1 MAKKKAPQRLAGA
14 EESCI
19 SPEQEAIIQW
29 FRTVKFRKNL
39 LGGVDEA
46 AMWKKLEELYALYE
60 AAIRAERTRY
70 NVLLETSPSKPDG
83 FATSPDRGGKT
94 GAAQPEAS
102 GTGEPGN
109 VNLAP
114 TKVNSFAKGSPTRAT
129 TTTAAS
135 GGNREELLGQRPAG
149 HECNTLHEV
158 DAGSR
163 NPDAGER
170 SETERFS
177 PDAGERSETERF
189 SPDAGERSE
198 TERFSPDAGERSE
211 TERFDPQKEAHSDAP
226 AGQ

>member
-14 EESCI
+14 EKSCI

-70 NVLLETSPSKPDG
+70 NVLLAEQKGLPLNAEPD
-83 FATSPDRGGKT
+83 
-94 GAAQPEAS
+94 
-102 GTGEPGN
+102 
-109 VNLAP
+109 
-114 TKVNSFAKGSPTRAT
+114 SFAKGSPTRAT

-163 NPDAGER
+163 NPDAGTATAV
-170 SETERFS
+170 TERFNPES
-177 PDAGERSETERF
+177 DS
-189 SPDAGERSE
+189 S
-198 TERFSPDAGERSE
+198 
-211 TERFDPQKEAHSDAP
+211 DPQKEAHSDAP

>member
-70 NVLLETSPSKPDG
+70 NVLLEQQTGSLPLEAEPTAMSRPRPSG
-83 FATSPDRGGKT
+83 
-94 GAAQPEAS
+94 
-102 GTGEPGN
+102 
-109 VNLAP
+109 
-114 TKVNSFAKGSPTRAT
+114 AT

-149 HECNTLHEV
+149 RECKTLHEA

-177 PDAGERSETERF
+177 PGEPAT
-189 SPDAGERSE
+189 P
-198 TERFSPDAGERSE
+198 
-211 TERFDPQKEAHSDAP
+211 KEAHSDAP

>member
-70 NVLLETSPSKPDG
+70 NVLLE
-83 FATSPDRGGKT
+83 
-94 GAAQPEAS
+94 AS

-114 TKVNSFAKGSPTRAT
+114 TKVDSFAKGSPTRGAV
-129 TTTAAS
+129 TAK
-135 GGNREELLGQRPAG
+135 P
-149 HECNTLHEV
+149 V
-158 DAGSR
+158 
-163 NPDAGER
+163 
-170 SETERFS
+170 TERFNPES
-177 PDAGERSETERF
+177 DS
-189 SPDAGERSE
+189 S
-198 TERFSPDAGERSE
+198 
-211 TERFDPQKEAHSDAP
+211 DPQKEAHSDAP

>member
-70 NVLLETSPSKPDG
+70 NVLLEQQ
-83 FATSPDRGGKT
+83 T
-94 GAAQPEAS
+94 GSLPLD
-102 GTGEPGN
+102 T
-109 VNLAP
+109 
-114 TKVNSFAKGSPTRAT
+114 TKVDSFAKGSPTR
-129 TTTAAS
+129 
-135 GGNREELLGQRPAG
+135 GAG
-149 HECNTLHEV
+149 ERSETE
-158 DAGSR
+158 R
-163 NPDAGER
+163 FNPDAGER
-170 SETERFS
+170 SETDS
-177 PDAGERSETERF
+177 S
-189 SPDAGERSE
+189 
-198 TERFSPDAGERSE
+198 
-211 TERFDPQKEAHSDAP
+211 DPQKEAHSDAP

>member
-1 MAKKKAPQRLAGA
+1 MAKAKKQKPQRLAGA

-83 FATSPDRGGKT
+83 FATSP
-94 GAAQPEAS
+94 S
-102 GTGEPGN
+102 
-109 VNLAP
+109 
-114 TKVNSFAKGSPTRAT
+114 RAT

-135 GGNREELLGQRPAG
+135 GEPGDVNLAP
-149 HECNTLHEV
+149 TKV
-158 DAGSR
+158 DSFAKGSPTR
-163 NPDAGER
+163 GAVTAKPV
-170 SETERFS
+170 
-177 PDAGERSETERF
+177 
-189 SPDAGERSE
+189 

>member
-1 MAKKKAPQRLAGA
+1 MAKAKKQKPQRLAGA

-39 LGGVDEA
+39 LGGVDET

-83 FATSPDRGGKT
+83 FATSPSRRGKT

-102 GTGEPGN
+102 GTGEPGD

-114 TKVNSFAKGSPTRAT
+114 AKVDSFAKGSPIR
-129 TTTAAS
+129 
-135 GGNREELLGQRPAG
+135 G
-149 HECNTLHEV
+149 
-158 DAGSR
+158 
-163 NPDAGER
+163 AGER

-177 PDAGERSETERF
+177 PDASAAQPEASGTGEPEDANLAPLSGEL
-189 SPDAGERSE
+189 SPQV
-198 TERFSPDAGERSE
+198 

>member
-1 MAKKKAPQRLAGA
+1 MAKKKAPQRLPGA

-29 FRTVKFRKNL
+29 YKTVKFRKKL

-70 NVLLETSPSKPDG
+70 NVLLEQQ
-83 FATSPDRGGKT
+83 T
-94 GAAQPEAS
+94 GSLPLDTTE
-102 GTGEPGN
+102 
-109 VNLAP
+109 VD
-114 TKVNSFAKGSPTRAT
+114 SFAKGSPTRAT

-135 GGNREELLGQRPAG
+135 GGNREELEA
-149 HECNTLHEV
+149 

-163 NPDAGER
+163 NPDAVTAKPVTERFNPATGER
-170 SETERFS
+170 SETDGS
-177 PDAGERSETERF
+177 
-189 SPDAGERSE
+189 
-198 TERFSPDAGERSE
+198 
-211 TERFDPQKEAHSDAP
+211 DPQKEAHSDAP

>member
-83 FATSPDRGGKT
+83 FATSPSRGGKT

-114 TKVNSFAKGSPTRAT
+114 TKVDSFAKGSPTR
-129 TTTAAS
+129 
-135 GGNREELLGQRPAG
+135 G
-149 HECNTLHEV
+149 
-158 DAGSR
+158 
-163 NPDAGER
+163 AGER
-170 SETERFS
+170 SETERFNLLYLRNQRRVNLFQIQLEQFRHAVLLHGHTVQ
-177 PDAGERSETERF
+177 DIGGLHGAAAVGDDDEL
-189 SPDAGERSE
+189 GLV
-198 TERFSPDAGERSE
+198 
-211 TERFDPQKEAHSDAP
+211 AHP
-226 AGQ
+226 A

>member
-70 NVLLETSPSKPDG
+70 NVLLEASPSKPDG
-83 FATSPDRGGKT
+83 FATSPDRAT
-94 GAAQPEAS
+94 TTTAAS
-102 GTGEPGN
+102 GEPGN

-114 TKVNSFAKGSPTRAT
+114 TKVDSFAKGSPTRGAV
-129 TTTAAS
+129 TAKPVTERFS
-135 GGNREELLGQRPAG
+135 P
-149 HECNTLHEV
+149 

-170 SETERFS
+170 SETDS
-177 PDAGERSETERF
+177 S
-189 SPDAGERSE
+189 
-198 TERFSPDAGERSE
+198 
-211 TERFDPQKEAHSDAP
+211 DPQKEAHSDAP

>member
-70 NVLLETSPSKPDG
+70 NVLLEQQ
-83 FATSPDRGGKT
+83 T
-94 GAAQPEAS
+94 GSLPLDTA
-102 GTGEPGN
+102 
-109 VNLAP
+109 
-114 TKVNSFAKGSPTRAT
+114 KVDSS
-129 TTTAAS
+129 
-135 GGNREELLGQRPAG
+135 
-149 HECNTLHEV
+149 
-158 DAGSR
+158 
-163 NPDAGER
+163 
-170 SETERFS
+170 
-177 PDAGERSETERF
+177 
-189 SPDAGERSE
+189 
-198 TERFSPDAGERSE
+198 
-211 TERFDPQKEAHSDAP
+211 DPQKEAHPDAP

>member
-70 NVLLETSPSKPDG
+70 NVLLEASPSKPDG
-83 FATSPDRGGKT
+83 FATSPDRAT
-94 GAAQPEAS
+94 TTTAAS
-102 GTGEPGN
+102 GEPGN
-109 VNLAP
+109 VNLAS
-114 TKVNSFAKGSPTRAT
+114 TKVDSFAKGSPTRAT

-149 HECNTLHEV
+149 RECKTLHEA

-163 NPDAGER
+163 NPDAVTAKPV
-170 SETERFS
+170 TERFNPES
-177 PDAGERSETERF
+177 DS
-189 SPDAGERSE
+189 S
-198 TERFSPDAGERSE
+198 
-211 TERFDPQKEAHSDAP
+211 DPQKEAHSDAP

>member
-46 AMWKKLEELYALYE
+46 SMWKKLEELYALYE

-70 NVLLETSPSKPDG
+70 NVLLAEQKGLPLNAEPD
-83 FATSPDRGGKT
+83 
-94 GAAQPEAS
+94 
-102 GTGEPGN
+102 
-109 VNLAP
+109 
-114 TKVNSFAKGSPTRAT
+114 SFAKGSPTRAT

-149 HECNTLHEV
+149 RECKTLHEA

-163 NPDAGER
+163 NPDAVTAKPV
-170 SETERFS
+170 TERFNPEFDS
-177 PDAGERSETERF
+177 S
-189 SPDAGERSE
+189 
-198 TERFSPDAGERSE
+198 
-211 TERFDPQKEAHSDAP
+211 DPQKEAHSDAP

>member
-83 FATSPDRGGKT
+83 FATSPDRAT
-94 GAAQPEAS
+94 TTTAAS
-102 GTGEPGN
+102 GEPGN

-114 TKVNSFAKGSPTRAT
+114 TKVDSFAKGSPTRGAV
-129 TTTAAS
+129 TAKPVTERLNKGQANRLHGQFLTPRRGGACSAS
-135 GGNREELLGQRPAG
+135 GPHHQWQRWPALQCKVHCPAQHPCRGCPGG
-149 HECNTLHEV
+149 H
-158 DAGSR
+158 
-163 NPDAGER
+163 
-170 SETERFS
+170 
-177 PDAGERSETERF
+177 
-189 SPDAGERSE
+189 
-198 TERFSPDAGERSE
+198 
-211 TERFDPQKEAHSDAP
+211 
-226 AGQ
+226 

>member
-1 MAKKKAPQRLAGA
+1 MAKAKKQKPQRLAGA
-14 EESCI
+14 EETCI

-70 NVLLETSPSKPDG
+70 NVLLEQQ
-83 FATSPDRGGKT
+83 T
-94 GAAQPEAS
+94 GSLPLDTA
-102 GTGEPGN
+102 
-109 VNLAP
+109 
-114 TKVNSFAKGSPTRAT
+114 KVDSFAKGSPTRAT

-163 NPDAGER
+163 NPDAVTATAV
-170 SETERFS
+170 TERFN

-189 SPDAGERSE
+189 SPDAGSRN
-198 TERFSPDAGERSE
+198 PDAGERSE

>member
-83 FATSPDRGGKT
+83 FATSPSRGGKT

-114 TKVNSFAKGSPTRAT
+114 TKVDSFAKGSPTRAT

-163 NPDAGER
+163 NPDAGTATAV
-170 SETERFS
+170 TERFNPES
-177 PDAGERSETERF
+177 DS
-189 SPDAGERSE
+189 S
-198 TERFSPDAGERSE
+198 
-211 TERFDPQKEAHSDAP
+211 DPQKEAHSDAP

>member
-70 NVLLETSPSKPDG
+70 NVLLEQQ
-83 FATSPDRGGKT
+83 T
-94 GAAQPEAS
+94 GSLPLD
-102 GTGEPGN
+102 T
-109 VNLAP
+109 
-114 TKVNSFAKGSPTRAT
+114 TKVDSCAKGSPTR
-129 TTTAAS
+129 
-135 GGNREELLGQRPAG
+135 G
-149 HECNTLHEV
+149 
-158 DAGSR
+158 
-163 NPDAGER
+163 AGER
-170 SETERFS
+170 SETERFNPES
-177 PDAGERSETERF
+177 DS
-189 SPDAGERSE
+189 S
-198 TERFSPDAGERSE
+198 
-211 TERFDPQKEAHSDAP
+211 DPQKEAHSDAP

>member
-70 NVLLETSPSKPDG
+70 NVLLEQQ
-83 FATSPDRGGKT
+83 T
-94 GAAQPEAS
+94 GSLPLDTA
-102 GTGEPGN
+102 
-109 VNLAP
+109 
-114 TKVNSFAKGSPTRAT
+114 KVDSFAKGSPTRAT

-163 NPDAGER
+163 NPDAVTATAV
-170 SETERFS
+170 TERFS
-177 PDAGERSETERF
+177 LPLEAEPTAMSRPRPLGEVAKPIGF
-189 SPDAGERSE
+189 DGE
-198 TERFSPDAGERSE
+198 GEPA
-211 TERFDPQKEAHSDAP
+211 TQKEAHSDAP

>member
-70 NVLLETSPSKPDG
+70 NVLLEQQ
-83 FATSPDRGGKT
+83 T
-94 GAAQPEAS
+94 GSLPLD
-102 GTGEPGN
+102 T
-109 VNLAP
+109 
-114 TKVNSFAKGSPTRAT
+114 TKVDSFAKGSPTR
-129 TTTAAS
+129 
-135 GGNREELLGQRPAG
+135 G
-149 HECNTLHEV
+149 
-158 DAGSR
+158 
-163 NPDAGER
+163 AGER

-177 PDAGERSETERF
+177 PESDS
-189 SPDAGERSE
+189 S
-198 TERFSPDAGERSE
+198 
-211 TERFDPQKEAHSDAP
+211 DPQKEAHSDAP
-226 AGQ
+226 AGP

>member
-83 FATSPDRGGKT
+83 FATSPSRRGKT

-102 GTGEPGN
+102 GTGEPGD

-114 TKVNSFAKGSPTRAT
+114 LSGELSP
-129 TTTAAS
+129 
-135 GGNREELLGQRPAG
+135 Q
-149 HECNTLHEV
+149 V
-158 DAGSR
+158 
-163 NPDAGER
+163 
-170 SETERFS
+170 TERFS
-177 PDAGERSETERF
+177 PDAGTATAVTERF
-189 SPDAGERSE
+189 NPESDS
-198 TERFSPDAGERSE
+198 S
-211 TERFDPQKEAHSDAP
+211 DPQKEAHSDAP

>member
-46 AMWKKLEELYALYE
+46 VMWKKLEELYALYE

-70 NVLLETSPSKPDG
+70 NVLLE
-83 FATSPDRGGKT
+83 
-94 GAAQPEAS
+94 AS
-102 GTGEPGN
+102 GTGEPED

-114 TKVNSFAKGSPTRAT
+114 TKVDSFAKGSPTRGAVTAT
-129 TTTAAS
+129 A
-135 GGNREELLGQRPAG
+135 
-149 HECNTLHEV
+149 V
-158 DAGSR
+158 
-163 NPDAGER
+163 
-170 SETERFS
+170 TERFNPES
-177 PDAGERSETERF
+177 DS
-189 SPDAGERSE
+189 S
-198 TERFSPDAGERSE
+198 
-211 TERFDPQKEAHSDAP
+211 DPQKEAHSDAP